1 MQSPTLSMSMIM
13 IATPSRRP
21 ASHAFKVPV
30 VRELPPR
37 PQPATGST
45 W

>member
-1 MQSPTLSMSMIM
+1 MI
-13 IATPSRRP
+13 TSSTRLP

-37 PQPATGST
+37 PQAATGSA